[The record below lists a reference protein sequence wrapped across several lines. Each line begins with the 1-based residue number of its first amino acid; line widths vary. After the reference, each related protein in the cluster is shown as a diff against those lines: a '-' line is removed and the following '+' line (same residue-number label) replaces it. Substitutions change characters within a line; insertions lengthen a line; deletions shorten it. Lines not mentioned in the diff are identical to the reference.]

1 MEYTIAFI
9 RIASKT
15 PLEEAGRAAGNQ
27 LETAGVRDRAGETAA
42 ACSGVSAKGI
52 ADHFPHLPD
61 PDRFDQYL
69 VDTEIRRRLG
79 RDQLA
84 VPRAENDGDVRPDFF
99 HAIGQVEPAQMRH
112 RLVRND
118 KIEFVGAGFEC
129 FQGFDTADPLAHFV
143 AELKQHV
150 AVGFTDDFFVIH
162 KEDPPSSAGMNG
174 CRIPLCHGQLSR
186 ETIIE
191 RGYQELRKGTLTSVL
206 SVDGSGYEYDESMIS
221 PWRHIQIGLCRLGA
235 HTYPHEI

>member
-1 MEYTIAFI
+1 MEYTLDCI

-15 PLEEAGRAAGNQ
+15 PQKTEGPGGRESPAA
-27 LETAGVRDRAGETAA
+27 RRA
-42 ACSGVSAKGI
+42 VSAEGT
-52 ADHFPHLPD
+52 ADHFPQLPD

-69 VDTEIRRRLG
+69 VDTEIGRRLG
-79 RDQLA
+79 RDKFA
-84 VPRAENDGDVRPDFF
+84 VTRAQNDGDVRPDLF
-99 HAIGQVEPAQMRH
+99 HVIGQGEPAQMRH

-118 KIEFVGAGFEC
+118 EVEFVGPGFEC
-129 FQGFDTADPLAHFV
+129 FQGFDAADPRAHFV
-143 AELKQHV
+143 SELQQHV
-150 AVGFTDDFFVIH
+150 TVGFTDDFFVIH